1 MIEIEIEIDRTPK
14 IEEQIIDRLLRIE
27 IDTLVRV
34 EIIVATIL
42 KEENVATILKEENV
56 VTILKE
62 ENIVIILKEENIAM
76 ILKGE
81 NIREEEMI
89 EEIPKVEV
97 ILKIETTTRA
107 VVQVIMIQGQRG
119 GALIGM
125 TFALIVRSL
134 RGIPQR
140 ITRGE
145 TARIR
150 IPIEILEKILKVMIG
165 EIRASLLLEIIIILI
180 RIIEEGARI
189 GRMIL
194 EMIDLDL
201 ER

>member
-1 MIEIEIEIDRTPK
+1 MIEIEIDRIPK
-14 IEEQIIDRLLRIE
+14 IEKQIIDRLLRIE
-27 IDTLVRV
+27 IDIPVRV

-56 VTILKE
+56 ATILKE
-62 ENIVIILKEENIAM
+62 ENIAT

-81 NIREEEMI
+81 NIQKEEMI
-89 EEIPKVEV
+89 EIPKAEV
-97 ILKIETTTRA
+97 ILKIETTTKA

-119 GALIGM
+119 GALIEM

-134 RGIPQR
+134 KGIPQR

-150 IPIEILEKILKVMIG
+150 IPIEILEKILKDMIG
-165 EIRASLLLEIIIILI
+165 EIRVSLLLERIIILT
-180 RIIEEGARI
+180 RIIEEGVHI
-189 GRMIL
+189 ERMIL
-194 EMIDLDL
+194 EMIDLNL

>member
-1 MIEIEIEIDRTPK
+1 M
-14 IEEQIIDRLLRIE
+14 
-27 IDTLVRV
+27 
-34 EIIVATIL
+34 IL
-42 KEENVATILKEENV
+42 KEEH
-56 VTILKE
+56 
-62 ENIVIILKEENIAM
+62 
-76 ILKGE
+76 
-81 NIREEEMI
+81 IREEEMI
-89 EEIPKVEV
+89 EEIPRVEV

-140 ITRGE
+140 ITGGE

-165 EIRASLLLEIIIILI
+165 EIKASLLLEIIILI
-180 RIIEEGARI
+180 RIIEEGART

-194 EMIDLDL
+194 EMIDLNL